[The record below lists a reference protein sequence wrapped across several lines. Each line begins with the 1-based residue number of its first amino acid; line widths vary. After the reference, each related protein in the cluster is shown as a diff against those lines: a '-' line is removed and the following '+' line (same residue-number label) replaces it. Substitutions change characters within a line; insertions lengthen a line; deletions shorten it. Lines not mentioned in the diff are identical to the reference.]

1 MDNRTYFQRNPVKLD
16 VSRSTFPLDHK
27 TWHTFNSGE
36 LVPLFLYGDV
46 LPGDTFDLSMSFVLR
61 STTPRGPIMD
71 DAEIQVE
78 WYFVPH
84 DLVLHRSSMTPA
96 IDDSNHSFSAFM
108 GAQDNLLNVT
118 PPSSGIVL
126 PTLVYG
132 YNSTYPLTSD
142 VYLRSAACYFG
153 YPSSAF
159 TSISTPGVRINT
171 FFNPLKVLAF
181 YKVWSDNYRD
191 PNLMNPVTYS
201 IHTSLNTLGSG
212 FISFTG
218 NSAAGI
224 RSVTAT
230 GGVRLGLFDVL
241 PVVCAYHGYFGSSLP
256 WPQRNATAVT
266 LPLGESAP
274 VVTDTVSH
282 NLSTAPMAWSG
293 TGIAAGSAT
302 NIAILGNAVGAGNA
316 IGSGTASSSGNTV
329 YPQNL
334 YADLSQATAATINTI
349 RSAFALQRWY
359 EQLARGGNARLSDMA
374 AVMFGVV
381 PHNIGDDRCE
391 YLGGKRIPINQTM
404 VAQSN
409 GGAST
414 PVGSLGAYSNTSDA
428 SHYFT
433 KSFDTWGT
441 IVGVCCIRHD
451 TIISQALSKSDS
463 RREKFDYYWPQFA
476 NLGEVP
482 VKLGELVHVGTS
494 NDEQVFG
501 FQEYAA
507 EYRYLPNRVYN
518 RFIPDFDIG
527 GTTYHGDLA
536 YMTYADRLMGLDKAD
551 QLDLGTFIDASRQKG
566 DFDETLVTT
575 SEAAGFQ
582 WSINCFYKI
591 KATRPMP
598 LYSIPGLLDHH

>member
-96 IDDSNHSFSAFM
+96 LNDSNHSFSAFM

-118 PPSSGIVL
+118 PPDSGIVMPSL
-126 PTLVYG
+126 YLFVP
-132 YNSTYPLTSD
+132 SSLTADS
-142 VYLRSAACYFG
+142 YLRSPACYFG
-153 YPSSAF
+153 LPSSF
-159 TSISTPGVRINT
+159 SNISNSGY
-171 FFNPLKVLAF
+171 FNCLKVLAF

-191 PNLMNPVTYS
+191 PNLMNPVTFSVSYGFTFPTIQFTPNPYAGFVTDVGAS
-201 IHTSLNTLGSG
+201 FVDL
-212 FISFTG
+212 FIS
-218 NSAAGI
+218 S
-224 RSVTAT
+224 
-230 GGVRLGLFDVL
+230 L

-274 VVTDTVSH
+274 VVTDTFSH

-302 NIAILGNAVGAGNA
+302 NIAILGNAVGKGNA

-409 GGAST
+409 GGAAT

-482 VKLGELVHVGTS
+482 VMLGELVHVGTS
-494 NDEQVFG
+494 NDDQVFG

>member
-16 VSRSTFPLDHK
+16 VSRSVFPLDHK
-27 TWHTFNSGE
+27 TWHSFNSGE
-36 LVPLFLYGDV
+36 LVPLELYSDV
-46 LPGDTFDLSMSFVLR
+46 LPGDTFDWSMSFVLR

-84 DLVLHRSSMTPA
+84 DFVLHRASMTPA

-108 GAQDNLLNVT
+108 GAQDYLLNVT
-118 PPSSGIVL
+118 PPSSGVL
-126 PTLVYG
+126 LPSLMTGGV
-132 YNSTYPLTSD
+132 NSSSSEYIH
-142 VYLRSAACYFG
+142 SAACYFG
-153 YPSSAF
+153 MPSALFKVSGSA
-159 TSISTPGVRINT
+159 SVPY
-171 FFNPLKVLAF
+171 FNPLKVLAF

-201 IHTSLNTLGSG
+201 VTVNGAFASGSFINFTPNAYAG
-212 FISFTG
+212 FVSDI
-218 NSAAGI
+218 N
-224 RSVTAT
+224 V
-230 GGVRLGLFDVL
+230 VRLNKSKL
-241 PVVCAYHGYFGSSLP
+241 PVVCAYHGYFGSALP
-256 WPQRNATAVT
+256 WPQRNATSVT

-274 VVTDTVSH
+274 VLPMDSDH
-282 NLSTAPMAWSG
+282 NLSIFPMHFSG
-293 TGIAAGSAT
+293 SDIAAGTARSLD
-302 NIAILGNAVGAGNA
+302 ILGTAPGK
-316 IGSGTASSSGNTV
+316 GTAKSGSADSSSGNNV

-334 YADLSQATAATINTI
+334 YADLTQATAATINSL

-374 AVMFGVV
+374 AVMFGVT

-404 VAQSN
+404 VPQSVPFSDSD
-409 GGAST
+409 GTKPTGT
-414 PVGSLGAYSNTSDA
+414 LGAYSNTSDA

-441 IVGVCCIRHD
+441 IVGVACIRHD
-451 TIISQALSKSDS
+451 TIVSQSYAKSD
-463 RREKFDYYWPQFA
+463 RRMEKFDYYWPQFA

-482 VKLGELVHVGTS
+482 IKTDELVYVGGG
-494 NDEQVFG
+494 NDGETFG

-507 EYRYLPNRVYN
+507 EYRYIPNRVYN
-518 RFIPDFDIG
+518 DFIPDFDIG
-527 GTTYHGDLA
+527 GTTYHGELA
-536 YMTYADRLMGLDKAD
+536 YMTYADRLMGISKAD
-551 QLDLGTFIDASRQKG
+551 QLDLGSFINASRQKG

-575 SEAAGFQ
+575 SKAAGFQ
-582 WSINCFYKI
+582 WTINCFHKV